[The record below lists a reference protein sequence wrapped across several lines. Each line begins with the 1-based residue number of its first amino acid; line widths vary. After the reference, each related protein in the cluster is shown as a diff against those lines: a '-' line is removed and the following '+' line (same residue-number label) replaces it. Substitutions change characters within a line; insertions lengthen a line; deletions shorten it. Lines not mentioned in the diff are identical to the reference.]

1 MAEGSATDLAVELAG
16 VIGAMAPGGRKPYGG
31 GMRERKC
38 ACGHTR
44 GHPEVA
50 QDAEYTLWGWI
61 QLSMLGITPLPER
74 IVFRCRRCGRS
85 LGVSRDPALLR
96 KRGMPDA
103 IDPKSP
109 AEPDA
114 EGGSPPL

>member
-1 MAEGSATDLAVELAG
+1 MVTV
-16 VIGAMAPGGRKPYGG
+16 
-31 GMRERKC
+31 MREKKC

-50 QDAEYTLWGWI
+50 QDPEYTLWGWI

-74 IVFRCRRCGRS
+74 IVFRCRRCGKS

-103 IDPKSP
+103 PAPSP
-109 AEPDA
+109 AKDA
-114 EGGSPPL
+114 VVTEAAPTSNPKGGASPL

>member
-1 MAEGSATDLAVELAG
+1 M
-16 VIGAMAPGGRKPYGG
+16 VIV
-31 GMRERKC
+31 MRERTC

-50 QDAEYTLWGWI
+50 QDPEYTLWGWI

-74 IVFRCRRCGRS
+74 IVFRCRRCGKS

-103 IDPKSP
+103 PSAATESAKSEDDPSP
-109 AEPDA
+109 
-114 EGGSPPL
+114 L

>member
-1 MAEGSATDLAVELAG
+1 MVT
-16 VIGAMAPGGRKPYGG
+16 P
-31 GMRERKC
+31 MRERKC

-74 IVFRCRRCGRS
+74 IVFRCRRCARS
-85 LGVSRDPALLR
+85 LGVTRDPALLR

-103 IDPKSP
+103 LEPKP
-109 AEPDA
+109 AETA
-114 EGGSPPL
+114 EPAAAAAAPAAEAKGGGSSSL

>member
-1 MAEGSATDLAVELAG
+1 MVTV
-16 VIGAMAPGGRKPYGG
+16 
-31 GMRERKC
+31 MRERTC

-74 IVFRCRRCGRS
+74 IVFRCRRCQKS

-96 KRGMPDA
+96 KRGIPDA
-103 IDPKSP
+103 PGAPAAQAVPAAQNVAALEPSP
-109 AEPDA
+109 AAKP
-114 EGGSPPL
+114 EGDPSPL

>member
-1 MAEGSATDLAVELAG
+1 MVAD
-16 VIGAMAPGGRKPYGG
+16 
-31 GMRERKC
+31 MRQRTC

-50 QDAEYTLWGWI
+50 QDPEYTLWGWI

-74 IVFRCRRCGRS
+74 IVFRCRRCSKS

-103 IDPKSP
+103 PSAATEGAKSEDDPSP
-109 AEPDA
+109 
-114 EGGSPPL
+114 L

>member
-1 MAEGSATDLAVELAG
+1 
-16 VIGAMAPGGRKPYGG
+16 
-31 GMRERKC
+31 MRERKC

-61 QLSMLGITPLPER
+61 QLSMLGVTPLPDR
-74 IVFRCRRCGRS
+74 IEFRCRRCGKS

-96 KRGMPDA
+96 NRSTPDA
-103 IDPKSP
+103 PSTPETKV
-109 AEPDA
+109 DA
-114 EGGSPPL
+114 EAKVDTKAEQEPRS